1 MEAFLLERFT
11 SANSVAKVVLL
22 PAFASTCN
30 LIFLA
35 DSVPVGLNGAP
46 MANVFR
52 DEKAPYVIVL
62 LIGIVGWMFNAALD
76 TAKDLRIIE
85 YRSVYGTDGQV
96 NTVTFYVA
104 NRSMVSAINSGRFS
118 FRCPPPAADNKATA
132 PSCLTDI
139 PSVSAKAQ
147 YLGSGNFGLPEPIT
161 TENEGASVEALVPP
175 KSEVGF
181 KFGLANKDVKLG
193 FSYVLDPEDITGD
206 KSSVQVRILAPQAGQ
221 GTTWL
226 AKLDRL
232 TLFVLANYFTVLMA
246 SMICLGG
253 ILVIYFVASL
263 FVSIFGNREGPA
275 DDK

>member
-1 MEAFLLERFT
+1 M
-11 SANSVAKVVLL
+11 
-22 PAFASTCN
+22 
-30 LIFLA
+30 
-35 DSVPVGLNGAP
+35 
-46 MANVFR
+46 
-52 DEKAPYVIVL
+52 
-62 LIGIVGWMFNAALD
+62 
-76 TAKDLRIIE
+76 
-85 YRSVYGTDGQV
+85 
-96 NTVTFYVA
+96 
-104 NRSMVSAINSGRFS
+104 
-118 FRCPPPAADNKATA
+118 
-132 PSCLTDI
+132 
-139 PSVSAKAQ
+139 
-147 YLGSGNFGLPEPIT
+147 GSGNFGLPEPIT

-206 KSSVQVRILAPQAGQ
+206 KSSVQVRILAPHGGQ